1 MQNWNQWQLPVA
13 PVTAPMPQPPIG
25 YAAPGADPMAT
36 MQAYMQYYNQPVS
49 TLSTCIKFVLLN
61 LITREQK
68 TACEFC
74 RSLVFIFRNI
84 NLVQEIYRKFRY

>member
-1 MQNWNQWQLPVA
+1 MQNWNQWQLPAA

-49 TLSTCIKFVLLN
+49 TNFFSCKEKFS
-61 LITREQK
+61 
-68 TACEFC
+68 F
-74 RSLVFIFRNI
+74 
-84 NLVQEIYRKFRY
+84 VQSDISGI